1 MPRPR
6 IQHSKIGHPNLINHG
21 LSVGDGQCEG
31 DPLGVNEHLYE
42 GATIVRARESCRAG
56 KERVVVPAE
65 VCGAVAP
72 EKGGLETVLVAPGA
86 DCADMVGKDGRSD
99 DRSKGERRHSR
110 ESCLSVRR
118 TFVKLSAN
126 SGWFSIGKD
135 AGEARKATSMF
146 RKRRGPTPDKFGS
159 RSAHRIQKNQ
169 SRLTS
174 VDSSSLQECLSH
186 LLCIRYLSKITP

>member
-1 MPRPR
+1 MRACIR
-6 IQHSKIGHPNLINHG
+6 TR
-21 LSVGDGQCEG
+21 
-31 DPLGVNEHLYE
+31 
-42 GATIVRARESCRAG
+42 TIVRARVFALLGKAEYGAEESYRAD
-56 KERVVVPAE
+56 KERIAVPAE
-65 VCGAVAP
+65 VCGAVSTC
-72 EKGGLETVLVAPGA
+72 KGALEGVLVAPGA

-110 ESCLSVRR
+110 ESCLSIRR
-118 TFVKLSAN
+118 TFVKLSAD

-146 RKRRGPTPDKFGS
+146 RKRRGPTLDKFGS
-159 RSAHRIQKNQ
+159 RSAHKIQKNQ